1 MRNGRAARA
10 EPRTHV
16 GSHAGG
22 SVGLATAGM
31 TGNGS
36 THATV
41 GVGVDQMPLNLPS
54 RKGEAL
60 GIWRLRDS
68 RTI

>member
-10 EPRTHV
+10 EPRAHA
-16 GSHAGG
+16 GSH
-22 SVGLATAGM
+22 AGM

-60 GIWRLRDS
+60 GIWRLGDS